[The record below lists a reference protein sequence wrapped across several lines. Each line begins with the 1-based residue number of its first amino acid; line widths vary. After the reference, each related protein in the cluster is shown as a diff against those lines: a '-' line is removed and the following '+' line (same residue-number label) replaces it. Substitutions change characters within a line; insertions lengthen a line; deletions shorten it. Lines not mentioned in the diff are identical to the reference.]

1 MNTMRPRYIVS
12 ACLAGIACRYDGR
25 ATACPAVMR
34 LMQEGRAVAACPECL
49 GGLPTP
55 RPCCELVGDRVVNRH
70 GEDVTA
76 AFLQGVR
83 AATALARENGCTAAI
98 LKSRSPSCGCGQ
110 VYDGTFTGVLRAGD
124 GLWAA
129 DLRQA
134 QMALYTEECLPEEC
148 LPEECLPG
156 DE

>member
-1 MNTMRPRYIVS
+1 MRPRYIVS

-25 ATACPAVMR
+25 ATPCPTVMR
-34 LMQEGRAVAACPECL
+34 LMEEGRAVAACPECL

-55 RPCCELVGDRVVNRH
+55 RPACELVGQRVINSR

-76 AFLQGVR
+76 AFLQGAQ
-83 AATALARENGCTAAI
+83 AATALARLHGCTAAI

-110 VYDGTFTGVLRAGD
+110 IYDGTFRGALREGD
-124 GLWAA
+124 GLWAV
-129 DLRQA
+129 DLRRA
-134 QMALYTEECLPEEC
+134 GISLFTEESLPQ
-148 LPEECLPG
+148 